1 MRNVKQTL
9 LGAVLLTAFA
19 VGGVAQTDEETV
31 VRDVKAM
38 KAALETLKARLS
50 NVEPDALQSA
60 DEMEAFHEEFA
71 AIRHRLG
78 QTLDSQPRSDVSSTV
93 SPGTYVSLNP
103 DVTSTGAI
111 GRAAAPPVGQ
121 VPSRIAELTPGVTT
135 SDNKQLGKAEELL
148 RHGDIVGAR
157 WVLEHALRG
166 GNPLV
171 AFKLAETYD
180 ARHLAAWGVIGIRGD
195 ATKARE
201 FYERAHTGGVPNAQE
216 RIADLR
222 S

>member
-1 MRNVKQTL
+1 MRSVKQTL
-9 LGAVLLTAFA
+9 LGAVLLTGFA
-19 VGGVAQTDEETV
+19 VGGVAQADEDTV

-50 NVEPDALQSA
+50 NVELEALQRA
-60 DEMEAFHEEFA
+60 DEMEALHEEFA
-71 AIRHRLG
+71 AIRHRVW
-78 QTLDSQPRSDVSSTV
+78 QTLDSQPRLDVSSTR
-93 SPGTYVSLNP
+93 SPHVSLIP

-111 GRAAAPPVGQ
+111 GRAAAPPLGQ
-121 VPSRIAELTPGVTT
+121 MPSGIAEFTLGVTT
-135 SDNKQLGKAEELL
+135 ADNKQLGKAEELL
-148 RHGDIVGAR
+148 RQGDIVGAR
-157 WVLEHALRG
+157 WVLERALRG

-180 ARHLAAWGVIGIRGD
+180 ARHLAASGVVGIRGD

-201 FYERAHTGGVPNAQE
+201 LYQRAHAGGVPNARD

>member
-1 MRNVKQTL
+1 MRSVKQTL
-9 LGAVLLTAFA
+9 LGAVLLMAFA
-19 VGGVAQTDEETV
+19 LGGVARADEDTV

-38 KAALETLKARLS
+38 KAALETLKNRLS
-50 NVEPDALQSA
+50 NVELDALQRA
-60 DEMEAFHEEFA
+60 DEMEALHEEFA
-71 AIRHRLG
+71 AIRHRLR
-78 QTLDSQPRSDVSSTV
+78 QTLDSQPRLDVSSTRA
-93 SPGTYVSLNP
+93 PGTTHVSVIP
-103 DVTSTGAI
+103 DVTSTGGI
-111 GRAAAPPVGQ
+111 GRAAAPPLGQ
-121 VPSRIAELTPGVTT
+121 AASGIAELTPGVTT
-135 SDNKQLGKAEELL
+135 ADNKQLGKAEELL

-171 AFKLAETYD
+171 AFKLAETY
-180 ARHLAAWGVIGIRGD
+180 ARHLAGWGVVGIRGD

-201 FYERAHTGGVPNAQE
+201 LYQRAHAGGVPNAQE